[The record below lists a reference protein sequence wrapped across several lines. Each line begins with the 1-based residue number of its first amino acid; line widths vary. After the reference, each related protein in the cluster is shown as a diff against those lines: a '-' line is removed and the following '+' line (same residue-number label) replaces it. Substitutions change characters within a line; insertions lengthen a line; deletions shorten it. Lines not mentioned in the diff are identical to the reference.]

1 MGFDGTISI
10 GTILVVIGML
20 SGGLWFLW
28 SRIDGAKKEAS
39 LRAEAAHAL
48 ASTTKAELAEHKL
61 HVAEKY
67 VTKEGMSEQ
76 TDRIMKAINDVG
88 TRVETRVDGLG
99 ARLDRFYETQPSSP
113 RARRT
118 GQ

>member
-10 GTILVVIGML
+10 STILVVIGML

-28 SRIDGAKKEAS
+28 SRIEGAKKEAS

-48 ASTTKAELAEHKL
+48 ASTTKAELADHKL

-76 TDRIMKAINDVG
+76 TERIMNAISDVG
-88 TRVETRVDGLG
+88 ARVEGLG
-99 ARLDRFYETQPSSP
+99 PRIDRLYENQPAP